1 MKSPLALLLCLV
13 LAACDGGEV
22 PAEPTDGSDPPVSP
36 SAQDPVVPN
45 PDELDAEALYMS
57 LCAMC
62 HGETGDGKGIVPLD
76 RPARSFLSGG
86 FSFGNTPTAV
96 ARTIASGIGG
106 TPMPGFAE
114 SLSEAQQLAL
124 AEYVIAFGP
133 EQNKLLPGETEMQVE
148 ERPVVVRGGLP
159 PIADGR
165 PLLPRGIMVGGL
177 DGLSWEYEANPVR
190 LLGVRQGA
198 FVNRADWGERG
209 GAALEPLGNLLYV
222 SAWEETRSDWAWTPA
237 FASGSSGPGIPGGR
251 GGAPEMPLTAQLKAT
266 EIVDGVAYVEY
277 SLLDPNGREMAL
289 IRESGQAFS
298 VGDWAGFQL
307 VFEIEPVVSE
317 GLLLRRTLQEV
328 GKGHELARFTKT
340 GQEWVATQRA
350 DGSAEI
356 LAAPP
361 AFMLGDAAPG
371 VVEETHLFGLP
382 WVETSEAT
390 LMEDLH

>member
-1 MKSPLALLLCLV
+1 MKSPFALSLCLV

-22 PAEPTDGSDPPVSP
+22 PAEPTGGSNRPASP
-36 SAQDPVVPN
+36 AAQDPAVPN
-45 PDELDAEALYMS
+45 PDELDAKALYMS

-62 HGETGDGKGIVPLD
+62 HGETGDGKGMVPLD

-114 SLSEAQQLAL
+114 SLTEAQQLAL

-133 EQNKLLPGETEMQVE
+133 EQNELLPGETEMQVG
-148 ERPVVVRGGLP
+148 ERPLVVRGTLP

-165 PLLPRGIMVGGL
+165 PLLPRGLMVGCL
-177 DGLSWEYEANPVR
+177 DGLSWEYEAQPVR
-190 LLGVRQGA
+190 LLGVRQGD

-209 GAALEPLGNLLYV
+209 GAALEPLGRLVYTM
-222 SAWEETRSDWAWTPA
+222 AWEEARSDWAWTPA
-237 FASGSSGPGIPGGR
+237 LGTGSPGPGIPGR
-251 GGAPEMPLTAQLKAT
+251 AGGAPEMPLTAQLKAT
-266 EIVDGVAYVEY
+266 EIVDGVAFVEY
-277 SLLDPNGREMAL
+277 SLLDSSGQEIAL

-298 VGDWAGFQL
+298 IGNWAGFQL
-307 VFEIEPVVSE
+307 VFEIEPVRAE

-340 GQEWVATQRA
+340 GQEWVVTQRA
-350 DGSAEI
+350 DGSAEV

-361 AFMLGDAAPG
+361 AFLLADAAPG

-382 WVETSEAT
+382 WIETSEAT
-390 LMEDLH
+390 LMEDLP